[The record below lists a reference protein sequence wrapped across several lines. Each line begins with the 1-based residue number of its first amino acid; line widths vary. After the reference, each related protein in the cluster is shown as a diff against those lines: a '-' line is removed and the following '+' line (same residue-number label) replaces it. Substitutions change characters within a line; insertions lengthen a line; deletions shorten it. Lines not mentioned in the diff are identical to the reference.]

1 MKVLKVSAIG
11 QNSKHGG
18 NVDKTKILI
27 VDDNPDNIFALSELI
42 KADDLE
48 LITANKPEQ
57 ALSLLLD
64 HDFALALLDVQM
76 PDMSGFELAQFIRGI
91 QKTRHLPIIFV
102 TAQQQDQNIIF
113 KGYESGAVDLMFK
126 PLDPYIVRSKVQTF
140 ISLDRQNKLLKA
152 KMEEVEFLRKRAEQA
167 NLSKSQFLANMSH
180 EIRTPLASVLGFSDV
195 LVQEDLGEAEK
206 QDSLAAIR
214 RNGELLLRLIDDILD
229 LSKIEANQLHFV
241 KAAFNFDDL
250 LKDIATTLGHR
261 ASDKGITLE
270 VESKVPA
277 GLYYNS
283 DVERIKQILLN
294 VTGNAIKFTGQGSVK
309 VHCYIQPDRNHHDR
323 VVFEIRDT
331 GIGISDEEAKK
342 LFQPFSQAD
351 ISTRKRYG
359 GTGLGLVIS
368 RELSKSMGGD
378 LKLISSVPNEG
389 SFFEVSMLL
398 EKAQSATQTIEQ
410 KVECLSKEV
419 DLQGA
424 KILVVDDVSDNR
436 LLIDRYMRNTH
447 SEIIQAAN
455 GLEAIEMMEG
465 QNPDLILMDI
475 QMPIMD
481 GYETVRRI
489 RAAGYTKPIIALT
502 AHAMKEEGQKCMD
515 AGCDGV
521 LTKPARR
528 KELLG
533 KIQDVLVT

>member
-1 MKVLKVSAIG
+1 M
-11 QNSKHGG
+11 
-18 NVDKTKILI
+18 DKTKILI
-27 VDDNPDNIFALSELI
+27 VDDNPENIFALSELI

-229 LSKIEANQLHFV
+229 LSKIEANQLHFM
-241 KAAFNFDDL
+241 KASFNFDDL
-250 LKDIATTLGHR
+250 LKDIATTLGLK
-261 ASDKGITLE
+261 ASDKGIALE
-270 VESKVPA
+270 VEAKNPP
-277 GLYYNS
+277 GLFYKS
-283 DVERIKQILLN
+283 DLERIKQILLN
-294 VTGNAIKFTGQGSVK
+294 VTGNAIKFTAQGSVK
-309 VHCYIQPDRNHHDR
+309 ILCYIQPDRNHHDR
-323 VVFEIRDT
+323 VIFEIRDT
-331 GIGISDEEAKK
+331 GIGISEEESKK

-351 ISTRKRYG
+351 ISTRKQYG

-368 RELSKSMGGD
+368 RELAKSMGGD
-378 LKLISSVPNEG
+378 LKLISSAPNVG

-398 EKAQSATQTIEQ
+398 EKSQGTNQTIEQ
-410 KVECLSKEV
+410 KVESLNKDI

-447 SEIIQAAN
+447 SEILQAAN
-455 GLEAIEMMEG
+455 GLEAIEIMEG
-465 QNPDLILMDI
+465 HNPDLILMDI

-528 KELLG
+528 KELLS